1 MLYVG
6 ITEDHKESAT
16 MFGNMVGAQVI
27 SQLMA
32 SSSSMEGAANN
43 LSEQS
48 TSFPDSKSDNSHHQ
62 DPNNSTGQE
71 AGEIDSTIPST
82 ENVETTKEN
91 ITVGELMKSYEVCIS
106 SLRKTQ
112 SYRRTNSLKA
122 ISPANFSKETRLQ
135 VPQMVLQQIIS
146 LNSLD
151 VELYKYAQSIFAK
164 QHKHFMRKL
173 DTTDMQESIFDIAY
187 DNPLW
192 KVVSLAISLVCLLL
206 LIFLIVNAKRRTSK
220 LKI

>member
-1 MLYVG
+1 
-6 ITEDHKESAT
+6 
-16 MFGNMVGAQVI
+16 
-27 SQLMA
+27 
-32 SSSSMEGAANN
+32 
-43 LSEQS
+43 
-48 TSFPDSKSDNSHHQ
+48 
-62 DPNNSTGQE
+62 
-71 AGEIDSTIPST
+71 
-82 ENVETTKEN
+82 
-91 ITVGELMKSYEVCIS
+91 MKSYEVCIS

-220 LKI
+220 LKIWNTIPLYVCGIWTEKVAGKKQWKVRIIFVLIHGQSVAHYSYI